1 MSGCGI
7 LASGAVELYF
17 YEELDD
23 AERVS
28 VDRHLGGC
36 ETCRRALQ
44 ELSVIRAALAA
55 RPEVTAPP
63 GADWSG
69 FMARLDAAVRRD
81 RPSATSGQSGP
92 IAPKVVAFTSRR
104 SYISYLAVAALLALV
119 TMSVVFVAR
128 SRAPQQP
135 AVTASVRT
143 PAPTPAPALGLASLT
158 EQHFERSKLVVLG
171 LAAKDARK
179 ASAADWGYERELAS
193 TLLSDTRLYR
203 MAAEDSGLRPL
214 ADVMGDLEILLLQT
228 SMSPGNAD
236 GENLEQLQRLI
247 SKRDLLAKMEVVSNA
262 GL

>member
-17 YEELDD
+17 YEELEA

-28 VDRHLGGC
+28 VDAHLDGC
-36 ETCRRALQ
+36 EECRRALE

-55 RPEVTAPP
+55 RQVTAPP
-63 GADWSG
+63 GVDWSG

-81 RPSATSGQSGP
+81 PLTTSGESGP
-92 IAPKVVAFTSRR
+92 VAPTVVAFTPQR
-104 SYISYLAVAALLALV
+104 SYMSYLAMAALLALV
-119 TMSVVFVAR
+119 TISVVFVAR

-135 AVTASVRT
+135 AVTASVSA
-143 PAPTPAPALGLASLT
+143 PAPTPVPARGLASLS

-171 LAAKDARK
+171 LAAKDARS

-203 MAAEDSGLRPL
+203 MAAEDRGLRPL

-236 GENLEQLQRLI
+236 AENLEQLQRLI
-247 SKRDLLAKMEVVSNA
+247 AKRDLLAKMEVVSNA

>member
-1 MSGCGI
+1 MSGCGT

-17 YEELDD
+17 YEELGD
-23 AERVS
+23 AARAS
-28 VDRHLGGC
+28 VERHLGAC
-36 ETCRRALQ
+36 EECRRALE
-44 ELSVIRAALAA
+44 ELSVIRTALAA

-81 RPSATSGQSGP
+81 SPPITSGESGP
-92 IAPKVVAFTSRR
+92 VGSTLTAFAPPR
-104 SYISYLAVAALLALV
+104 SYISYLAAAALLALV

-128 SRAPQQP
+128 SRAPEQP
-135 AVTASVRT
+135 AVTASVSA
-143 PAPTPAPALGLASLT
+143 PAPTPAPALGLASLS

-171 LAAKDARK
+171 LASKDARST
-179 ASAADWGYERELAS
+179 SAADWGYERELAS

>member
-7 LASGAVELYF
+7 LASGEVELYF
-17 YEELDD
+17 YDELDD
-23 AERVS
+23 AARVS
-28 VDRHLGGC
+28 VERHVGAC
-36 ETCRRALQ
+36 EECRRALE
-44 ELSVIRAALAA
+44 ELSVIRAALSA

-81 RPSATSGQSGP
+81 RPSTTSGESGP
-92 IAPKVVAFTSRR
+92 VTPARIAVAPPRA
-104 SYISYLAVAALLALV
+104 YVAYLAVAALLALV
-119 TMSVVFVAR
+119 TMSVVFVLRA
-128 SRAPQQP
+128 RAPEQP
-135 AVTASVRT
+135 VVTTSASP
-143 PAPTPAPALGLASLT
+143 PAPSPAPALGLASLS

-171 LAAKDARK
+171 LASKDARS

-228 SMSPGNAD
+228 SMSTGNAD

-247 SKRDLLAKMEVVSNA
+247 SKRDLLAKMDVVANA

>member
-17 YEELDD
+17 YEELDE
-23 AERVS
+23 AERAS
-28 VDRHLGGC
+28 VDLHLGGC
-36 ETCRRALQ
+36 EPCRRALQ

-81 RPSATSGQSGP
+81 RPSATSGESGP
-92 IAPKVVAFTSRR
+92 VAPTVVAFSSRR

-143 PAPTPAPALGLASLT
+143 PATTPAPGLASLT

-171 LAAKDARK
+171 LAAKDARS
-179 ASAADWGYERELAS
+179 ASAADWGYERQLAS

>member
-1 MSGCGI
+1 MSGCGL

-17 YEELDD
+17 YEELDE
-23 AERVS
+23 AELVS

-36 ETCRRALQ
+36 EACRRALQ
-44 ELSVIRAALAA
+44 ELSVISAALAA
-55 RPEVTAPP
+55 RPHVTAPP
-63 GADWSG
+63 SADWSG
-69 FMARLDAAVRRD
+69 FMARLDAAVRRH
-81 RPSATSGQSGP
+81 RPSVTSGQSGP
-92 IAPKVVAFTSRR
+92 AAPKAVDFTSRR
-104 SYISYLAVAALLALV
+104 SYIPYLAVAALLALV
-119 TMSVVFVAR
+119 TMSVLFVAR

-135 AVTASVRT
+135 TATASVSD
-143 PAPTPAPALGLASLT
+143 PAPTPARALGLASLT
-158 EQHFERSKLVVLG
+158 EQKFERSKLVVLG
-171 LAAKDARK
+171 LAAKDARS
-179 ASAADWGYERELAS
+179 ASPADWGYEREFAS

-203 MAAEDSGLRPL
+203 MAAEESGLRPL

>member
-17 YEELDD
+17 YEELDE

-28 VDRHLGGC
+28 VDRHLGEC

-44 ELSVIRAALAA
+44 ELSVIRVALAA

-69 FMARLDAAVRRD
+69 FMARLDAAVQRD
-81 RPSATSGQSGP
+81 RPSATSGP
-92 IAPKVVAFTSRR
+92 VAPKVVAFTSRR
-104 SYISYLAVAALLALV
+104 SYISYFAVAALLALV

-171 LAAKDARK
+171 LAAKDARI